1 MKVCA
6 PANIT
11 KYDGTTNL
19 GVWLEDY
26 HLAYRMVRIKDDHLI
41 IQFLPFHLARG
52 KSLARAF
59 AEQNQPRLRRPLEGF
74 HGNF

>member
-11 KYDGTTNL
+11 KYDRTTNL

-26 HLAYRMVRIKDDHLI
+26 HLACRMVRIKDDHLI
-41 IQFLPFHLARG
+41 IQFLPFHLVGG

-59 AEQNQPRLRRPLEGF
+59 TEQNQPRLR
-74 HGNF
+74 